1 MRTEKGRGLSLQHS
15 VLSTFNEKGGII
27 MGKLDGK
34 VAAITGSGRGIG
46 RGIALLMARE
56 GAKVVVNDLG
66 GSVHGEG
73 TDKTPAQQ
81 VVEEIKRAGG
91 QAVANADNIAT
102 VKGGESLIQTAVD
115 SFGKIDILVNC
126 AGIVRD
132 RMIFNMTEE
141 EWDAVVAVHLKGHF
155 CTIRPASALMRQ
167 QKGGRIINF
176 SSGSALGAPGQP
188 NYAAAKAG
196 ILGLTYSC
204 ANAMAKY
211 DVTCNA
217 IMPSGATRMIDSTPR
232 GRAVYEQTGKWPSEQ
247 AVGTAKDPDNVAP
260 LVVYLASDA
269 AAHVSGQVFHSFEYG
284 YTILPQPR
292 PLRRLEANHRMTP
305 EEIAKHFPE
314 TLGRKLVE
322 PPGTLFGKT
331 LDERP
336 PAEWRDLGGGIR
348 TWESAD

>member
-1 MRTEKGRGLSLQHS
+1 
-15 VLSTFNEKGGII
+15 

-46 RGIALLMARE
+46 RGIALLMAKE

-66 GSVHGEG
+66 ADVSGVGV
-73 TDKTPAQQ
+73 DKTPAQQ
-81 VVEEIKRAGG
+81 VVDEIKSAGG

-102 VKGGESLIQTAVD
+102 VKGGEALVQCAAD
-115 SFGKIDILVNC
+115 SFGKLDILVNC
-126 AGIVRD
+126 AGILRD

-204 ANAMAKY
+204 ANALAKY
-211 DVTCNA
+211 GITCNA
-217 IMPSGATRMIDSTPR
+217 IMPGAATRMTDTIPANFAQQMGLSTS
-232 GRAVYEQTGKWPSEQ
+232 SEQ
-247 AVGTAKDPDNVAP
+247 AQTSPMDPANVAP
-260 LVVYLASDA
+260 IVAYLASDA
-269 AAHVSGQVFHSFEYG
+269 AQKVNGQVFGASG
-284 YTILPQPR
+284 YRIALYTHIV
-292 PLRRLEANHRMTP
+292 P
-305 EEIAKHFPE
+305 EKIIYSQGPWDLDHLFKVFDS
-314 TLGRKLVE
+314 TLGSHLM
-322 PPGTLFGKT
+322 PPRML
-331 LDERP
+331 
-336 PAEWRDLGGGIR
+336 
-348 TWESAD
+348 

>member
-1 MRTEKGRGLSLQHS
+1 
-15 VLSTFNEKGGII
+15 

-46 RGIALLMARE
+46 RGIALLMAKE

-66 GSVHGEG
+66 ASVHGEG
-73 TDKTPAQQ
+73 ADKTPAQQ
-81 VVEEIKRAGG
+81 VVEEIKKAGG

-102 VKGGESLIQTAVD
+102 VKGGESLVQAAVD
-115 SFGKIDILVNC
+115 SFGKLDILVNC
-126 AGIVRD
+126 AGILRD

-204 ANAMAKY
+204 ANALAKY
-211 DVTCNA
+211 GITCNA
-217 IMPSGATRMIDSTPR
+217 IMPGAATRMTDTIPANFAQQMGLATTS
-232 GRAVYEQTGKWPSEQ
+232 AQ
-247 AVGTAKDPDNVAP
+247 AQESPMDPANVAP
-260 LVVYLASDA
+260 VVVFLASDA
-269 AAHVSGQVFHSFEYG
+269 AQHVTGQCIGASGYRISLYTHMVPEKVIYSQGPWDLDHLFKVFGS
-284 YTILPQPR
+284 
-292 PLRRLEANHRMTP
+292 
-305 EEIAKHFPE
+305 
-314 TLGRKLVE
+314 TLGADLK
-322 PPGTLFGKT
+322 PP
-331 LDERP
+331 RMV
-336 PAEWRDLGGGIR
+336 
-348 TWESAD
+348 

>member
-1 MRTEKGRGLSLQHS
+1 
-15 VLSTFNEKGGII
+15 

-141 EWDAVVAVHLKGHF
+141 EWDAVIAVHLKGHF
-155 CTIRPASALMRQ
+155 
-167 QKGGRIINF
+167 
-176 SSGSALGAPGQP
+176 
-188 NYAAAKAG
+188 
-196 ILGLTYSC
+196 
-204 ANAMAKY
+204 
-211 DVTCNA
+211 
-217 IMPSGATRMIDSTPR
+217 
-232 GRAVYEQTGKWPSEQ
+232 
-247 AVGTAKDPDNVAP
+247 
-260 LVVYLASDA
+260 
-269 AAHVSGQVFHSFEYG
+269 
-284 YTILPQPR
+284 
-292 PLRRLEANHRMTP
+292 
-305 EEIAKHFPE
+305 
-314 TLGRKLVE
+314 
-322 PPGTLFGKT
+322 
-331 LDERP
+331 
-336 PAEWRDLGGGIR
+336 
-348 TWESAD
+348 

>member
-1 MRTEKGRGLSLQHS
+1 
-15 VLSTFNEKGGII
+15 

-73 TDKTPAQQ
+73 VDKSPAQQ
-81 VVEEIKRAGG
+81 VVDEIKSAGG
-91 QAVANADNIAT
+91 QAATNFDNIAT
-102 VKGGESLIQTAVD
+102 VKGGEGLIQTAVD
-115 SFGKIDILVNC
+115 SFGRIDILVNC
-126 AGIVRD
+126 AGILRD

-141 EWDAVVAVHLKGHF
+141 EWDAVVNVHLKGHF

-204 ANAMAKY
+204 ANALAKY
-211 DVTCNA
+211 GITCNA
-217 IMPSGATRMIDSTPR
+217 IMPGAATRMTDTIPANFAQQMGLSTS
-232 GRAVYEQTGKWPSEQ
+232 SEQ
-247 AVGTAKDPDNVAP
+247 AQTSPMDPTNVAP
-260 LVVYLASDA
+260 IVVFLASEA
-269 AAHVSGQVFHSFEYG
+269 AQHVNGQVFGASG
-284 YTILPQPR
+284 YRISLYTHLV
-292 PLRRLEANHRMTP
+292 P
-305 EEIAKHFPE
+305 EKVIYSQGPWDLDHLFKVFNS
-314 TLGRKLVE
+314 TLG
-322 PPGTLFGKT
+322 
-331 LDERP
+331 
-336 PAEWRDLGGGIR
+336 ADLKPSR
-348 TWESAD
+348 MM

>member
-1 MRTEKGRGLSLQHS
+1 
-15 VLSTFNEKGGII
+15 

-46 RGIALLMARE
+46 RGIALLMAKE

-66 GSVHGEG
+66 SSVHGEG
-73 TDKTPAQQ
+73 ADKTPAQQ
-81 VVEEIKRAGG
+81 VVDEIKSAGG

-102 VKGGESLIQTAVD
+102 VKGGENLVQTAVD
-115 SFGKIDILVNC
+115 AFGKLDILVNC
-126 AGIVRD
+126 AGILRD

-204 ANAMAKY
+204 ANALAKY
-211 DVTCNA
+211 GITCNA
-217 IMPSGATRMIDSTPR
+217 IMPGAATRMTDTIPANFAQQMGLTTS
-232 GRAVYEQTGKWPSEQ
+232 SEQ
-247 AVGTAKDPDNVAP
+247 AQASPMDPGNVAP
-260 LVVYLASDA
+260 IVVFLASDA
-269 AAHVSGQVFHSFEYG
+269 AQHVNGQVFGASG
-284 YTILPQPR
+284 YRIALYTHLV
-292 PLRRLEANHRMTP
+292 P
-305 EEIAKHFPE
+305 EKVIYSQGPWDLDHLFKVFNS
-314 TLGRKLVE
+314 TLGSDLK
-322 PPGTLFGKT
+322 PP
-331 LDERP
+331 RMM
-336 PAEWRDLGGGIR
+336 
-348 TWESAD
+348 